1 MADLT
6 IEEARRMVLGVEGSL
21 SRLEAAVDKAGVLF
35 ALARLERAVDALME
49 A

>member
-6 IEEARRMVLGVEGSL
+6 IEEARAMVSGVEGSL

-35 ALARLERAVDALME
+35 ALARLERAVDHLE